1 MRNEIIEIIDKQKD
15 EIIKFGQEL
24 FRNPELGYKEFKTK
38 EIIKNLLQKKGIEIE
53 EEFFETGF
61 KVSVGSGDLHIGLIA
76 ELDAVPT
83 LNHPFSNKIDNA
95 AHTCG
100 HSSQVV
106 IMTNAIIALKKISD
120 KLKGKVTLFFT
131 PAEEYT
137 DLEYRRKLIEEGKI
151 NYIGGK
157 INMLT
162 KGVFDGVDMFIHLHA
177 MGNEYKYGY
186 NSSLAGF
193 KYKKIKFIGKAS
205 HAGVLPHLGNNALN
219 MFTLF
224 NSALGMLRETFEDG
238 YMTRVH
244 GILTKGGDTINS
256 VPSEVIYECYI
267 RCLDFNILDKID
279 KQLDISA
286 KCCANALNGDVK
298 IYNQN
303 GYLPFNPSKK
313 LGEVIYKNLLKF
325 ADEKEILKDEK
336 SIAAGDVGDV
346 SCFFPMV
353 QFGYNGFKG
362 SIHGVDF
369 EVFDEYKAYI
379 EPSKIVVLS
388 ILDLFDDLS
397 LFKDIKDSFKPT
409 LSTEEYLEYLK
420 KG

>member
-1 MRNEIIEIIDKQKD
+1 MKEEILNIIDKQKD

-24 FRNPELGYKEFKTK
+24 FRNPELGFKEFKTK
-38 EIIKNLLQKKGIEIE
+38 EIIKKILNSNDIQIEQ
-53 EEFFETGF
+53 EFFETGF
-61 KVSVGSGDLHIGLIA
+61 KVSVGKGDKHIGLIA
-76 ELDAVPT
+76 ELDAIPT
-83 LNHPFSNKIDNA
+83 LGHPFSSSIDNA

-137 DLEYRRKLIEEGKI
+137 DLEYRKNLIKEGKI

-157 INMLT
+157 INMIEAN
-162 KGVFDGVDMFIHLHA
+162 VFEGIDMFIHLHA

-224 NSALGMLRETFEDG
+224 NSALGMLRETFEEDN
-238 YMTRVH
+238 MIRVH

-267 RCLDFNILDKID
+267 RCLNFNVLDKID
-279 KQLDISA
+279 KQLNITA
-286 KCCANALNGDVK
+286 KSCANALNGDVE
-298 IYNQN
+298 IIDEN
-303 GYLPFNPSKK
+303 GYLPFNPSLK
-313 LGEVIYKNLLKF
+313 LGEVIHKNLLKF
-325 ADEKEILKDEK
+325 ADEREILKDEK
-336 SIAAGDVGDV
+336 SIAAGDVGDM
-346 SCFFPMV
+346 SIFYPMV

-362 SIHGVDF
+362 SIHGKDF
-369 EVFDEYKAYI
+369 EVVDEYKAYI

-388 ILDLFDDLS
+388 VLDLLEDDDTYN
-397 LFKDIKDSFKPT
+397 DIKNSFKPT
-409 LSTEEYLEYLK
+409 LTREEYLEYLK
-420 KG
+420 GK

>member
-193 KYKKIKFIGKAS
+193 KYKKIKFVGKAS

-325 ADEKEILKDEK
+325 ADEKEISKDEK

>member
-1 MRNEIIEIIDKQKD
+1 MRNEIVEIIDKQKD

-38 EIIKNLLQKKGIEIE
+38 EIIKNLLQKNGIEIE

-193 KYKKIKFIGKAS
+193 KYKKIKFVGKAS

>member
-38 EIIKNLLQKKGIEIE
+38 EIIKNLLQKNGIEIE

-193 KYKKIKFIGKAS
+193 KYKKIKFVGKAS

-325 ADEKEILKDEK
+325 ADEKEISKDEK

>member
-38 EIIKNLLQKKGIEIE
+38 EIIKSLLQKKGIEIE

-193 KYKKIKFIGKAS
+193 KYKKIKFVGKAS

>member
-193 KYKKIKFIGKAS
+193 KYKKIKFVGKAS

>member
-38 EIIKNLLQKKGIEIE
+38 KIIKNLLQKNGIEIE

-137 DLEYRRKLIEEGKI
+137 DLKYRRELIKEGKI
-151 NYIGGK
+151 DYIGGK
-157 INMLT
+157 TNMLVS
-162 KGVFDGVDMFIHLHA
+162 GIFDGVDMFIHLHA
-177 MGNEYKYGY
+177 MGNKYKYGY

-193 KYKKIKFIGKAS
+193 KYKKIKFIGKAA
-205 HAGVLPHLGNNALN
+205 HAGVLPHLGVNALN
-219 MFTLF
+219 IFTLF
-224 NSALGMLRETFEDG
+224 NSSLGMLRETFEEKD
-238 YMTRVH
+238 MVRVH
-244 GILTKGGDTINS
+244 GILTNGGDSINS
-256 VPSEVIYECYI
+256 VPSEVTYECYI
-267 RCLDFNILDKID
+267 RCLDFKALRKID
-279 KQLDISA
+279 KQLNNAALHCA
-286 KCCANALNGDVK
+286 KALNGNVEIVDD
-298 IYNQN
+298 N
-303 GYLPFNPSKK
+303 GYLPFNPSLE
-313 LGEVIYKNLLKF
+313 LGEVIHKNLLEF
-325 ADEKEILKDEK
+325 ADESEIISGEK

-346 SCFFPMV
+346 SCFFPIV

-362 SIHGVDF
+362 SIHGSDF
-369 EVFDEYKAYI
+369 AIDDEYKVYI

-388 ILDLFDDLS
+388 VLDLLNDRKVFNNIVNS
-397 LFKDIKDSFKPT
+397 YKPT
-409 LSTEEYLEYLK
+409 LTMKQYLNYLK
-420 KG
+420 KV